1 MKGYL
6 LGIDNGGTVTKA
18 AVFDTEGNEVAV
30 ATRKVEILQL
40 FHGWNERDAE
50 KMWKDTCE
58 VIREVLSLSAIKS
71 EQVLGVACTGHGNG
85 LYLVDGNGMPVRN
98 AINSTDTRAQKYVE
112 SWKKSGI
119 DKLVLPYTTQSLWP
133 GQPNAIL
140 AWLKEHEP
148 ESLNKAKFVLMA
160 KDFIRMKLT
169 GEFFAEI
176 TDMSGTSLMSVTKR
190 SYDNH
195 ILRLFGLEEM
205 EDVLPPLIDSSEP
218 AGNVTQKAAVQ
229 TGLKAGTPVAGGMF
243 DIDACALA
251 SGIADENQMS
261 LVAGTWGNNQY
272 IAKNPLIDKD
282 LFMSSI
288 YAIPGWYLMLEGS
301 PTSAGNL
308 DWFIDTFLQDEK
320 KRHGSRFFEWL
331 NKQVCSVSP
340 ESSGVIF
347 LPFLYGNNTGKN
359 IPATFYGL
367 EGRHKRAHL
376 IRAVYEGIV
385 FSHRTHIERLLNFR
399 NPPDVIRCTGGATQ
413 SEVWMQMFA
422 DAIGIPVEIPAGIQL
437 GALGAAIAAAVCTGV
452 YRDFNEGIQSMVR
465 IEHIYEPNMI
475 IHEIYQ
481 EKFYVYQ
488 NIIRSFPLKNNDLPT

>member
-1 MKGYL
+1 MKEYL

-18 AVFDTEGNEVAV
+18 ALFDTVGLEVAV
-30 ATRKVEILQL
+30 VSRKVEIIQL
-40 FHGWNERDAE
+40 FPGWNERDAE

-58 VIREVLSLSAIKS
+58 IIREVLSLSGIKQ
-71 EQVLGVACTGHGNG
+71 EQILGVACTGHGNG
-85 LYLVDGNGMPVRN
+85 LYLVDSNGVPVRN
-98 AINSTDTRAQKYVE
+98 AINSTDTRSQEYVDN
-112 SWKKSGI
+112 WKKSGI
-119 DKLVLPYTTQSLWP
+119 DKLVLPHTTQSLWP

-176 TDMSGTSLMSVTKR
+176 TDMSGTSLMSVGKG

-195 ILRLFGLEEM
+195 ILKLFGLEEL
-205 EDVLPPLIDSSEP
+205 EDMLPPLIGSSGL
-218 AGNVTQKAAVQ
+218 AGNITQKAAVQ

-251 SGIADENQMS
+251 SGIADESQMS

-272 IAKNPLIDKD
+272 IAKKPLVDKD

-320 KRHGSRFFEWL
+320 KQQGGRFFEWL
-331 NKQVCSVSP
+331 NQQVHSVSL
-340 ESSGVIF
+340 ESSDIIF

-367 EGRHKRAHL
+367 EGRHNRAHL
-376 IRAVYEGIV
+376 IRAVYEGVV
-385 FSHRTHIERLLNFR
+385 FSHKTHIERLLNFR
-399 NPPDVIRCTGGATQ
+399 NPPDVIRCTGGASQ
-413 SEVWMQMFA
+413 SNVWMQMFA
-422 DAIGIPVEIPAGIQL
+422 DAIGIPVEIPKGIQL
-437 GALGAAIAAAVCTGV
+437 GALGAAMAAAVCCGIFKN
-452 YRDFNEGIQSMVR
+452 FNEGIQNMVR
-465 IEHIYEPNMI
+465 IEHTYAPNMV
-475 IHEIYQ
+475 IHKNYQ
-481 EKFYVYQ
+481 EKFYVYK
-488 NIIRSFPLKNNDLPT
+488 NIIRSFSL